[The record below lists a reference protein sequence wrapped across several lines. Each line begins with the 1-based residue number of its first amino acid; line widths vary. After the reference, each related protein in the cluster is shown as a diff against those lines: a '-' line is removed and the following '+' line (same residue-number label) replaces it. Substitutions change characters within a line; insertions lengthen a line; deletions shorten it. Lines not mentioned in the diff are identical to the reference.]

1 MKKLFMVAMA
11 LIVACSV
18 TMAQDTKELRK
29 EREEIRKM
37 AKSQLK
43 EKVDKATKKEVKK
56 MEKDGWKVK
65 PGALPLEKQLQR
77 SYEMQY
83 EYDEDNF
90 PKYIMGTASSI
101 GENYDAA
108 RNAAMS
114 LAAVDLAGQIQ
125 KEVTAITE
133 TTAGNKQLSAED
145 AASIVESL
153 TTSKDVISQSIGRTI
168 VVTECYR
175 IAKNK
180 NNEVLVRIAYNGN
193 LAKKAAKE
201 AIRQDLEKK
210 GKDLHNQLDQ
220 LLGF

>member
-1 MKKLFMVAMA
+1 MVAMA

-18 TMAQDTKELRK
+18 SMAQSTKEINK
-29 EREEIRKM
+29 ERQEIRKM

-43 EKVDKATKKEVKK
+43 EKVDKNTKKEAKRLAK
-56 MEKDGWKVK
+56 EGWGVK

-83 EYDEDNF
+83 MFDEENF
-90 PKYIMGTASSI
+90 PKYIMGTASSF

-114 LAAVDLAGQIQ
+114 LATVDLAGQIQ

-133 TTAGNKQLSAED
+133 TTNGNKQLSAED

-153 TTSKDVISQSIGRTI
+153 TTSKDIISQSLGRTI

-180 NNEVLVRIAYNGN
+180 NSEVLIRIAYNGDM
-193 LAKKAAKE
+193 AKKAAKE

-210 GKDLHNQLDQ
+210 GKDLHEQLDK